1 VREAKAEAAGAPALA
16 PAPSSAPATPAPA
29 SVPSASA
36 DVEKAAPGSP
46 ASKIHVLLQTAPEA
60 PPPQA
65 SCAVLCCAMLCCASC
80 PCVCCPCVMSLARN
94 LEAVLAM
101 AEPLLLA
108 TPSISCGSASI
119 FVSMTRCGCRSTHL
133 GRLSQLQCQW
143 HVLDFGSSHSVLTT
157 MWFWDDSD

>member
-101 AEPLLLA
+101 AEPLLLTA
-108 TPSISCGSASI
+108 PITDQQRSAARNAI
-119 FVSMTRCGCRSTHL
+119 DQLRQRQHL
-133 GRLSQLQCQW
+133 RLHDPLRLSLNAPW
-143 HVLDFGSSHSVLTT
+143 PLVSVAVP
-157 MWFWDDSD
+157 MACS